1 MKNIFYLILLSI
13 LIMSCGS
20 NVESPSPIVTET
32 EPEVVTE
39 TEPEVV
45 TTKKVLTQKEIDSFY
60 DEITIGS
67 EYNNNNQRFW
77 YKKDVY
83 IYLYD
88 RDDSVYVN
96 EFNKIVD
103 ELNYLIE
110 RINIVVTDNI
120 MESNLCISI
129 TDDETFIKRTNLNNP
144 RKKDIVHVSLGVVF
158 SKVNEIS
165 NEIVYS
171 KTFVKKTGKKDVDF
185 CTLREELT
193 QSLGFYQDTYSF
205 NNSVF
210 SQIKREA
217 VLEYTEL
224 DKAII
229 IKHYSK

>member
-1 MKNIFYLILLSI
+1 MKTIFYLILLSI

-32 EPEVVTE
+32 EPEVVT
-39 TEPEVV
+39 
-45 TTKKVLTQKEIDSFY
+45 TKKVLTQKEIDSFY
-60 DEITIGS
+60 DEITMGTELS
-67 EYNNNNQRFW
+67 NYTQRFW

-103 ELNYLIE
+103 ELNDLID

-144 RKKDIVHVSLGVVF
+144 KNKDIVHISLGVVF
-158 SKVNEIS
+158 SKLDKVS
-165 NEIVYS
+165 NEILYC
-171 KTFVKKTGKKDVDF
+171 KTFIKKTGKKDVDF

-193 QSLGFYQDTYSF
+193 QSLGFFQDTYSF
-205 NNSVF
+205 SNSIF
-210 SQIKREA
+210 SQMKTEE

-229 IKHYSK
+229 KKHYSN

>member
-13 LIMSCGS
+13 IIMSCGS
-20 NVESPSPIVTET
+20 NVESPSPI
-32 EPEVVTE
+32 VTE

-60 DEITIGS
+60 DEITMGTELS
-67 EYNNNNQRFW
+67 NYTQRFW

-103 ELNYLIE
+103 ELNNLIE
-110 RINIVVTDNI
+110 RINIVVTDDI
-120 MESNLCISI
+120 MESNLRISI
-129 TDDETFIKRTNLNNP
+129 TDAETFIKRANLNNP
-144 RKKDIVHVSLGVVF
+144 KNKDIVYMALGVVF
-158 SKVNEIS
+158 SKLDKVS

-171 KTFVKKTGKKDVDF
+171 YTFVQKTNKKNVDF

-193 QSLGFYQDTYSF
+193 QSLGFFKDTYSF
-205 NNSVF
+205 SNSVF
-210 SQIKREA
+210 SQIKTEE

-229 IKHYSK
+229 KKHYSN